1 MNRRWPIARP
11 NRPVTSKFKIQSKSN
26 ARIDIAEEVK
36 RSWRNGKCKLGR
48 NANLAAF
55 VGWRKGVQA
64 NQLTADNCGK
74 CAISAGVGAAMAE
87 RERKGAKHLLLP
99 QDRGILSFAASAVRH
114 IHKLRFMQELG

>member
-11 NRPVTSKFKIQSKSN
+11 NRPVTSKLKIQSKSN
-26 ARIDIAEEVK
+26 ARIDIAGGVK
-36 RSWRNGKCKLGR
+36 RSWRNGKCQLGR

-64 NQLTADNCGK
+64 NQLTADNCGN

-87 RERKGAKHLLLP
+87 RERKGAKDLRLP
-99 QDRGILSFAASAVRH
+99 KEGGILPFAAHTVRR
-114 IHKLRFMQELG
+114 IHKSRLLQELG